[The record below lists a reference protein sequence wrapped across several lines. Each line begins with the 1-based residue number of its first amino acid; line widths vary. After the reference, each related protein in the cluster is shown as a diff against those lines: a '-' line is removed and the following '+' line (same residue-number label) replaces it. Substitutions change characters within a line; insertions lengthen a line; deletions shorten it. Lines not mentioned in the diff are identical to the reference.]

1 MFKLFDVSKVNEKW
15 IIKSGTDFKNLSLVE
30 VVQKHEEKRFVVNKI
45 ENYSIDSK
53 LEEDEEMKSIV
64 TKFLSKKTL
73 LLIYNSLN

>member
-45 ENYSIDSK
+45 ENYSLDSK

-73 LLIYNSLN
+73 LLI

>member
-73 LLIYNSLN
+73 LLI